1 MFNFSMVS
9 HHMDVF
15 IFVDCIACVQI
26 GLYHLMFGRH
36 SQTTCLK
43 SASDFHQL
51 FFVVEFINILN
62 ILLVALNL
70 NLNVCSGDMC
80 LIRRINCIQTTY
92 EAVIMPITWP
102 GILIL
107 VEYFVWSALDI
118 CHEQLT
124 RIIDN

>member
-15 IFVDCIACVQI
+15 ISVDCIACVQI

-51 FFVVEFINILN
+51 FFVVEFINILKHSACCLEFELEC
-62 ILLVALNL
+62 LLWRYV
-70 NLNVCSGDMC
+70 
-80 LIRRINCIQTTY
+80 
-92 EAVIMPITWP
+92 
-102 GILIL
+102 
-107 VEYFVWSALDI
+107 LD
-118 CHEQLT
+118 
-124 RIIDN
+124 